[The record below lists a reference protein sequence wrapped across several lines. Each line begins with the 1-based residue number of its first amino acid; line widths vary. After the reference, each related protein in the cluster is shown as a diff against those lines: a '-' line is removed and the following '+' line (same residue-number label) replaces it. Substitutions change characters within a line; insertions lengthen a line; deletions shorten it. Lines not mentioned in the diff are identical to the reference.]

1 MRFATM
7 LFRKNNTDK
16 LAIEVSGVLFPHPI
30 GSSIPCKSASFIVVT
45 PPKEDVIKWIS
56 EVRNQF
62 KGKAVIVDVS
72 EDIQRNFSLSYDF
85 ADILVLNP
93 NKNDGINAMDIS
105 DTVSMLDSL
114 LSLRLCYEKYTPVYL
129 RLSNELTPDE
139 LDTLLSYSRLSGID
153 GLAVQG
159 HERVKNILALTQGR
173 IPVMGCTD
181 NPQEALQILEAGAS
195 LVELNAGLLAVKK
208 TVKTLEKS

>member
-1 MRFATM
+1 MPFGK
-7 LFRKNNTDK
+7 KNNTK
-16 LAIEVSGVLFPHPI
+16 LAKEVSGVLFRHPI
-30 GSSIPCKSASFIVVT
+30 GSSMPCKSASFIVLT
-45 PPKEDVIKWIS
+45 PPKEDVINWIS
-56 EVRNQF
+56 AVRQQF

-93 NKNDGINAMDIS
+93 NKNGGINAMDIS

-139 LDTLLSYSRLSGID
+139 LNTLLSYSRLSGID

-159 HERVKNILALTQGR
+159 LEIVKDILELTQGR
-173 IPVMGCTD
+173 LPVIGCTE

-195 LVELNAGLLAVKK
+195 LVELNSGLLAVKK
-208 TVKTLEKS
+208 TVKILEKS

>member
-1 MRFATM
+1 M
-7 LFRKNNTDK
+7 LFGKKNTTK
-16 LAIEVSGVLFPHPI
+16 LAKEVSGVLFRHPI
-30 GSSIPCKSASFIVVT
+30 GSSIPCKSASFIVLT
-45 PPKEDVIKWIS
+45 PPREDVINWIS
-56 EVRNQF
+56 AVRQQN

-72 EDIQRNFSLSYDF
+72 DEIQRNFSLSYDF

-93 NKNDGINAMDIS
+93 NKNGGINAMDIS

-139 LDTLLSYSRLSGID
+139 LNTLLSYSRLSGID

-159 HERVKNILALTQGR
+159 LDSVRNILELTQGR
-173 IPVMGCTD
+173 IPVIGCTD
-181 NPQEALQILEAGAS
+181 NPQETIQILDAGAS

-208 TVKTLEKS
+208 AVKILEKS

>member
-1 MRFATM
+1 M
-7 LFRKNNTDK
+7 
-16 LAIEVSGVLFPHPI
+16 
-30 GSSIPCKSASFIVVT
+30 PCKSASFIVLT
-45 PPKEDVIKWIS
+45 PPKEDVINWIS
-56 EVRNQF
+56 AVRQQF

-93 NKNDGINAMDIS
+93 NKNGGINAMDIS

-139 LDTLLSYSRLSGID
+139 LNTLLSYSRLSGID

-159 HERVKNILALTQGR
+159 LEIVKDILELTQGR
-173 IPVMGCTD
+173 LPVIGCTE

-195 LVELNAGLLAVKK
+195 LVELNSGLLAVKK
-208 TVKTLEKS
+208 TVKILEKS

>member
-1 MRFATM
+1 MPFGK
-7 LFRKNNTDK
+7 KNITK
-16 LAIEVSGVLFPHPI
+16 LAKEVSGVLFRHPI
-30 GSSIPCKSASFIVVT
+30 GSSTPCKSASFIVLT
-45 PPKEDVIKWIS
+45 PPKDDVINWIS
-56 EVRNQF
+56 AVRQQF
-62 KGKAVIVDVS
+62 KDKAVIVDVS

-93 NKNDGINAMDIS
+93 NKNGGINAMDIS

-129 RLSNELTPDE
+129 RLSNELTPEE
-139 LDTLLSYSRLSGID
+139 LNTLLSYSRLSGID

-159 HERVKNILALTQGR
+159 LERVRNILDLTQGR
-173 IPVMGCTD
+173 IPVIGCTE

-208 TVKTLEKS
+208 TVKILEKS